1 MTILHDS
8 IPSAILNFKAAMLIG
23 LQLYIS
29 GHTTVFVRI
38 KESLQ
43 MSHFGSA
50 LQEEEVAYVTN
61 LLYRNRSGFHTFD
74 GSTFKALMPPNWELF
89 HLKNGLFQA

>member
-1 MTILHDS
+1 M
-8 IPSAILNFKAAMLIG
+8 F
-23 LQLYIS
+23 
-29 GHTTVFVRI
+29 
-38 KESLQ
+38 
-43 MSHFGSA
+43 HFGST

>member
-1 MTILHDS
+1 MTILYDS
-8 IPSAILNFKAAMLIG
+8 IPSAISNFKMAMLIG
-23 LQLYIS
+23 LHLS
-29 GHTTVFVRI
+29 GHTTVFLRI

-43 MSHFGSA
+43 MFHFGST

>member
-1 MTILHDS
+1 MTILYDS
-8 IPSAILNFKAAMLIG
+8 TPSAISNFKMAMLIG
-23 LQLYIS
+23 LHLS
-29 GHTTVFVRI
+29 VFLRI

-43 MSHFGSA
+43 MFHFGST